1 MSRVFNDLPVPKI
14 DWSNLVRGV
23 GVLAVVDAD
32 SHALTKQLVGDIE
45 VAEHKFRAWAKNER
59 GKYTSV
65 TAKLPVMLKN
75 QPYGKI
81 MAAVTKLNGLP
92 AEGFVL
98 CKGTMFKDQGDV
110 RLLRIGV
117 TKEFLEA
124 LQKVERVRVGICSLE
139 FRVHGTQE

>member
-1 MSRVFNDLPVPKI
+1 M
-14 DWSNLVRGV
+14 
-23 GVLAVVDAD
+23 
-32 SHALTKQLVGDIE
+32 
-45 VAEHKFRAWAKNER
+45 AEHKFRAWAKNKR

-65 TAKLPVMLKN
+65 TAKLPAMLKN

-98 CKGTMFKDQGDV
+98 RKGTTFKDQGDV
-110 RLLRIGV
+110 RLLQIGV

-124 LQKVERVRVGICSLE
+124 LQKVKRVRVGFCSVQ
-139 FRVHGTQE
+139 FRVHGPQK